1 MRFTVVPKTRL
12 GKWALGLSVA
22 FIVLITVK
30 IIAFLPLPAFVIA
43 ALGLAG
49 FIMGILAIVKTTDTA
64 ILTFVAILVGL
75 SIMLWIVFE
84 FIFPH

>member
-1 MRFTVVPKTRL
+1 MRLLPRTRA

-30 IIAFLPLPAFVIA
+30 IIAFLPLPTFVVA
-43 ALGLAG
+43 ALGLVG
-49 FIMGILAIVKTTDTA
+49 FIMGIVAILKNKDRA
-64 ILTFVAILVGL
+64 ILTFMAILVGL
-75 SIMLWIVFE
+75 VIMLWTVLE

>member
-1 MRFTVVPKTRL
+1 MKLFPKTHAGR
-12 GKWALGLSVA
+12 WAFGLSVA

-30 IIAFLPLPAFVIA
+30 IIAFLPLPTFAVA

-49 FIMGILAIVKTTDTA
+49 FILGIVAIFKNKDRA
-64 ILTFVAILVGL
+64 ILTFIAILVGL
-75 SIMLWIVFE
+75 VIILWTVLE